1 MKNGRVMLTDD
12 KDKPPTLAKDA
23 QQVAQ
28 WRPLILVVLLLALVL
43 RLTAAVVVERRV
55 QQAGRTFFIEGDAN
69 GYWHL
74 GMAIANGDDYSVHTP
89 TRRILRVPGFPLL
102 LAGTICLFGDSVFA
116 ARCVLAMV
124 GVGCCWLT
132 WLLGS
137 RLVMP
142 RVGFWAALL
151 MALHPLQI
159 GNSVLILSENWF
171 TFWMLA
177 GLLAFVKLVDDP
189 RGMPDENAKL
199 DREMLGRALF
209 TGGLIAVAVLVRP
222 GFIPWLIVAIA
233 GVLFLLKQ
241 SWSARLTV
249 VAVLLVAFATVMMP
263 WVFRNHKVTGHWVLT
278 SLWSGPSLYDGLNP
292 EADGTSNMEF
302 FDRENVMG
310 TMSEYEMNAHYQH
323 RAVEFMRTNPWT
335 SVVLSGR
342 KFTRFLQLAPSAN
355 SMGWAQRAVCGAWV
369 SMFGL
374 LCVVGIRSQLLNPTG
389 LLVVLGPFLL
399 FMAVHMVF
407 VGSLRYRLPVEF
419 PLAILAA
426 TGLRQWLPR
435 K

>member
-1 MKNGRVMLTDD
+1 MLTDD
-12 KDKPPTLAKDA
+12 KDQPPILAEDA
-23 QQVAQ
+23 LQVAQ
-28 WRPLILVVLLLALVL
+28 WRPLILAVLLLALVL
-43 RLTAAVVVERRV
+43 RLTAAVVVERQV
-55 QQAGRTFFIEGDAN
+55 QQAGRTFFVEGDAN

-74 GMAIANGDDYSVHTP
+74 GKALANGDDYSDHTP
-89 TRRILRVPGFPLL
+89 IRRVLRVPGFPLL
-102 LAGTICLFGDSVFA
+102 LASTICLFGDSVFA
-116 ARCVLAMV
+116 ARCVLAVV

-137 RLVMP
+137 RLVMS

-151 MALHPLQI
+151 MAVHPLQI

-177 GLLAFVKLVDDP
+177 GLLAFVKLVDGP
-189 RGMPDENAKL
+189 RGTPDENAKL
-199 DREMLGRALF
+199 DRGMLGRALL

-222 GFIPWLIVAIA
+222 GFIPWLVIAIA
-233 GVLFLLKQ
+233 GVLFLLNQ

-249 VAVLLVAFATVMMP
+249 VGALLVAFGAVMVP
-263 WVFRNHKVTGHWVLT
+263 WVFRNYQVTGHWVLT

-323 RAVEFMRTNPWT
+323 RAVEFLRTNPWT

-342 KFTRFLQLAPSAN
+342 KVARFLQLAPSAN
-355 SMGWAQRAVCGAWV
+355 VVGWGQRVVCGALV
-369 SMFGL
+369 LVFGL
-374 LCVVGIRSQLLNPTG
+374 LCVAGIRSRLLNSVG